1 VRQLSP
7 DARGALYML
16 LGGAFMTLAHSTFK
30 YVAADL
36 PWGVIALSRHI
47 VGVLCF
53 APLFLRR
60 GTAAFR
66 TTRPLAHFV
75 RTCFGFASYMTFVYA
90 LTRLSFGDTVAL
102 SFTAPFWGAAIA
114 ILVLREPIVPMRLVA
129 TTLGFLG
136 VVLIA
141 KPGGAFH
148 PAMAVAL
155 SSALF
160 MSLAMYQVRQL
171 ADSEPPDRIT
181 FYFML
186 FGIVLALPFALADW
200 RTPEWHHLPLL
211 AVVGIA
217 SFFGQRCLTR
227 GYASGAFSKMAPMDF
242 LRLPWSVAIGFAV
255 FAEVPDPWSILGMA
269 IIALALLAIVR
280 SGRAAPAAAA
290 RVAPTPVPAAP
301 KA

>member
-1 VRQLSP
+1 MKSFARLSA

-16 LGGAFMTLAHSTFK
+16 AGGAFMTLAHSTFK
-30 YVAADL
+30 YLASDL
-36 PWGVIALSRHI
+36 PWGVIALSRHV

-66 TTRPLAHFV
+66 TQRPVAHFV
-75 RTCFGFASYMTFVYA
+75 RTCFGFGSYMTFVYA
-90 LTRLSFGDTVAL
+90 LTRLTFGDTVAL

-114 ILVLREPIVPMRLVA
+114 IFVLREGIVPARLLA
-129 TTLGFLG
+129 TVGGFLG

-141 KPGGAFH
+141 KPGGSFH
-148 PAMAVAL
+148 PAMIVAL
-155 SSALF
+155 GSAFL
-160 MSLAMYQVRQL
+160 MSLAMFQVRQL

-186 FGIVLALPFALADW
+186 FGILLALPFALADW
-200 RTPEWHHLPLL
+200 QTPAWHHLPLL

-227 GYASGAFSKMAPMDF
+227 GYASGTFSKMAPMDF

-269 IIALALLAIVR
+269 IIAVALLAIVWG
-280 SGRAAPAAAA
+280 GRAAPAPLA
-290 RVAPTPVPAAP
+290 TPVKP
-301 KA
+301 

>member
-1 VRQLSP
+1 MRNLSP

-16 LGGAFMTLAHSTFK
+16 AGGAFMTLAHSSFK

-36 PWGVIALSRHI
+36 PWGVIALSRH
-47 VGVLCF
+47 VVAVLCF
-53 APLFLRR
+53 VPLFLRR
-60 GTAAFR
+60 GPAAFR
-66 TTRPLAHFV
+66 TKRPLAHFV
-75 RTCFGFASYMTFVYA
+75 RTCFGFGSYMAFVYA
-90 LTRLSFGDTVAL
+90 LTRLTFGDTVAL
-102 SFTAPFWGAAIA
+102 SFTAPFWAAVIA
-114 ILVLREPIVPMRLVA
+114 ATVLHEKIVPARVLA
-129 TTLGFLG
+129 TIGGFLG

-141 KPGGAFH
+141 KPGGSFQ
-148 PAMAVAL
+148 PAMLVAL

-171 ADSEPPDRIT
+171 ADSETPDRIT

-186 FGIVLALPFALADW
+186 FGIALALPFALADW
-200 RTPEWHHLPLL
+200 RTPEWRHLPFLVL
-211 AVVGIA
+211 VGVA

-280 SGRAAPAAAA
+280 GGRTAPAP
-290 RVAPTPVPAAP
+290 VSAPAPAVP